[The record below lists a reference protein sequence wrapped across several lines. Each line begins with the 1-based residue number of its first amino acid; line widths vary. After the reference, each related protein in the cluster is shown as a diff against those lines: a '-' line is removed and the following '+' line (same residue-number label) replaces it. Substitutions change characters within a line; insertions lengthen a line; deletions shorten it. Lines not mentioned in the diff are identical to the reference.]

1 MQPTPRNSRG
11 TARRP
16 PTVTYKLADNLSHEV
31 FQFNITTGDDSSQ
44 IFNGKMPLSAH
55 LPHDTKD
62 SKDSNSDTNPSPPPY
77 SESATPSRPPG
88 PTRLHILGATWGG
101 ITVTP
106 EIRAIITLDKT
117 SHYERLKLNMHTL
130 HTLLLPDP
138 APATIKALV
147 ILYHYDDN
155 NNNNN
160 TTLHLL
166 NATQFA
172 PQIHVKIT
180 PTAHLDQNKGILCA
194 AFPKFIT
201 TLGPGTGWDN
211 LASGGQT
218 QIVAVVYGTGR
229 ITATAVMEEL
239 GGFFE
244 GRRGQV
250 RTTTGFFGGDTWPGV
265 RKSWTVF
272 FRLGGG
278 EGEVQCITGMEDGA
292 LEVPWRW
299 P

>member
-1 MQPTPRNSRG
+1 
-11 TARRP
+11 
-16 PTVTYKLADNLSHEV
+16 
-31 FQFNITTGDDSSQ
+31 
-44 IFNGKMPLSAH
+44 MPLSAH

-62 SKDSNSDTNPSPPPY
+62 SKDSNDDTNPSPPPY
-77 SESATPSRPPG
+77 SESANPPPPPG
-88 PTRLHILGATWGG
+88 PSRLHILGATWGG

-106 EIRAIITLDKT
+106 EVRAMITLDKT
-117 SHYERLKLNMHTL
+117 SPFERLKLNMHTL

-138 APATIKALV
+138 APATIKTLV
-147 ILYHYDDN
+147 ILYHYDT
-155 NNNNN
+155 NN
-160 TTLHLL
+160 TTVHLL

-172 PQIHVKIT
+172 PQINVTIT

-201 TLGPGTGWDN
+201 TLGGPGTTGWDN
-211 LASGGQT
+211 LGSGGGQAR
-218 QIVAVVYGTGR
+218 IVAVVYGTGR

-239 GGFFE
+239 AGVFE

-272 FRLGGG
+272 FRLG
-278 EGEVQCITGMEDGA
+278 EGEVQCVTGMEDGA

>member
-88 PTRLHILGATWGG
+88 PSRLHILGATWGG

-155 NNNNN
+155 NDNNN

-172 PQIHVKIT
+172 PQIHVKT
-180 PTAHLDQNKGILCA
+180 PPPRTSIKTRGSSARHSPSSSPPWGQGRDG
-194 AFPKFIT
+194 T
-201 TLGPGTGWDN
+201 TWR
-211 LASGGQT
+211 
-218 QIVAVVYGTGR
+218 VVD
-229 ITATAVMEEL
+229 
-239 GGFFE
+239 
-244 GRRGQV
+244 RR
-250 RTTTGFFGGDTWPGV
+250 R
-265 RKSWTVF
+265 S
-272 FRLGGG
+272 
-278 EGEVQCITGMEDGA
+278 
-292 LEVPWRW
+292 WRW
-299 P
+299 CMARGGSRRRR

>member
-1 MQPTPRNSRG
+1 MLHR
-11 TARRP
+11 
-16 PTVTYKLADNLSHEV
+16 KL
-31 FQFNITTGDDSSQ
+31 
-44 IFNGKMPLSAH
+44 PLSAH
-55 LPHDTKD
+55 PPHDTKD
-62 SKDSNSDTNPSPPPY
+62 SKDSNDDANPSPPPY
-77 SESATPSRPPG
+77 SESANPPPPPG
-88 PTRLHILGATWGG
+88 PSRLHILGATWGG

-106 EIRAIITLDKT
+106 EIRAMITLDKT
-117 SHYERLKLNMHTL
+117 SHFERLKLNMHTL

-147 ILYHYDDN
+147 ILYRYDSNSN
-155 NNNNN
+155 ND

-172 PQIHVKIT
+172 PQIHVTIT

-201 TLGPGTGWDN
+201 TLGGPGTGWDN
-211 LASGGQT
+211 LASGGRT

-239 GGFFE
+239 AGVFE

-278 EGEVQCITGMEDGA
+278 EGEVQCVTGMEDGA